1 MDLVQVFYDGA
12 RAAVGVPAIVYA
24 LAAIGLNLHFG
35 YTGLLNFGHVAFLLV
50 GAYGTAIGV
59 TVLSLPFFVA
69 ILVGV
74 AAAVVLAV
82 LLGIPTLR
90 LRAEYL
96 AILTISAAEI
106 LRIVVR
112 SQTFQSVTGGPQ
124 GIGGFAGPFYD
135 LNPIP
140 AGTYGIGGIEFSSRR
155 LWVML
160 VGWVLVLLALA
171 VVALLARS
179 PWGRVLR
186 SIREDED
193 ASRSLGKNVFA
204 YKLQSLVLGG
214 VIAAFGGIVLAV
226 SGDFVDPVF
235 WRPIVTFFA
244 FTIVIL
250 GGPGRVLGPV
260 LGAVLFW
267 FVFQGFDT
275 LLRQAITP
283 DSFGGRFVS
292 QTDLGNLRLAAVGL
306 ALMLLVIFRPQG
318 ILGRREE
325 TFVDDR

>member
-1 MDLVQVFYDGA
+1 MDLAQILQDGA
-12 RAAVGVPAIVYA
+12 RAAIGVPAIVYA
-24 LAAIGLNLHFG
+24 LAAIGLNVHFG

-59 TVLSLPFFVA
+59 TELSLPFFLA

-82 LLGIPTLR
+82 VLGIPTLR

-96 AILTISAAEI
+96 AIVTISAAEI

-112 SQTFQSVTGGPQ
+112 SQSFEGLTGGPQ
-124 GIGGFAGPFYD
+124 GIGGFAGAFYD

-140 AGTYGIGGIEFSSRR
+140 DGTFGLAGIEFSSRR
-155 LWVML
+155 LWLML

-193 ASRSLGKNVFA
+193 AARSLGKNAFA

-214 VIAAFGGIVLAV
+214 VIAAFGGIVLSV

-267 FVFQGFDT
+267 FVFQAFDT
-275 LLRQAITP
+275 LLRQAISP
-283 DSFGGRFVS
+283 DSFAGRFIAP
-292 QTDLGNLRLAAVGL
+292 TDLGSLRLAVVGL
-306 ALMLLVIFRPQG
+306 VLMLLVIFRPQG

-325 TFVDDR
+325 SFVDER